1 MRALVS
7 IAVLVIAGAIIA
19 DLVAHPTGT
28 GNVINGLTNLW
39 STAVKGASGGYATAG
54 T

>member
-28 GNVINGLTNLW
+28 QGIVNGLTSLW
-39 STAVKGASGGYATAG
+39 STAVKGASGGYAPAG
-54 T
+54 R